1 MAAKK
6 SSSASS
12 QIVMEGLTFDDL
24 LLLPN
29 YTTFPR
35 EQAELT
41 TKLHSS
47 ITLKLPIIS
56 SPMDTVTE
64 TDMAIAMAQSG
75 GLGIIHRNLQVDAQ
89 RKMVEAVKKAPTSPS
104 GLRGASKGTASLDK
118 QGRYLVGAAI
128 GAGADMEERVK
139 ALVGAGVDVIVVDSG
154 HGHSQYIMDC
164 VTFIKKNYKN
174 KVVVMAGNV
183 ATYDGAKAMMKA
195 GADILRVGVGPG
207 SICTTRVVTGMGVP
221 QVTALMEVA
230 RAVKGSK
237 VTFVADGGIRQMG
250 DMAKALATG
259 ASAVMLGSM
268 LAGYEQSPGEK
279 RKVEGKWYKQYR
291 GMGSIGAMQ
300 KGGAERYGQSMK
312 TEAKKLVAEGVEGL
326 VAFKGDVDDFLYQA
340 AGALRSSFYYLG
352 SKNIG
357 EFHRKAKFVRITQ
370 ASLQESHPHSLSAI
384 TDLGG
389 AYRA

>member
-1 MAAKK
+1 MAKT
-6 SSSASS
+6 SSNSGSK
-12 QIVMEGLTFDDL
+12 IIMEGLTFDDL

-89 RKMVEAVKKAPTSPS
+89 RKMVEAVKKAKVEDKTI
-104 GLRGASKGTASLDK
+104 ASLDK

-326 VAFKGDVDDFLYQA
+326 VAFKGDADDFLYQA
-340 AGALRSSFYYLG
+340 TGALRSSFYYLG
-352 SKNIG
+352 SKNIS
-357 EFHRKAKFVRITQ
+357 EFHKKARFVKITQ
-370 ASLQESHPHSLSAI
+370 ASLQESHPHTLSAI
-384 TDLGG
+384 TDKGG
-389 AYRA
+389 AYMA

>member
-89 RKMVEAVKKAPTSPS
+89 RKMVEAVKKAKVEDKTI
-104 GLRGASKGTASLDK
+104 ASVDK

-259 ASAVMLGSM
+259 AAAVMLGSM
-268 LAGYEQSPGEK
+268 LAGYEQSPGQK
-279 RKVEGKWYKQYR
+279 IKQGGVWYKQYR

-300 KGGAERYGQSMK
+300 KGGAERYGQNMK

-326 VAFKGDVDDFLYQA
+326 VAFKGDADDFLYQA

>member
-1 MAAKK
+1 
-6 SSSASS
+6 
-12 QIVMEGLTFDDL
+12 MEGLTFDDL

-29 YTTFPR
+29 YTDFPR
-35 EQAELT
+35 EKADLT
-41 TKLHSS
+41 VKLHAT
-47 ITLKLPIIS
+47 IMLKLPILS

-64 TDMAIAMAQSG
+64 TDMAIAMAQNG
-75 GLGIIHRNLQVDAQ
+75 GLGIIHRNLQVPAQ
-89 RKMVEAVKKAPTSPS
+89 QKMVEMVKKAKVAD
-104 GLRGASKGTASLDK
+104 ASVASLDK

-164 VTFIKKNYKN
+164 VMFIKKNYKN

-183 ATYDGAKAMMKA
+183 ATYEGAKAMMKA

-268 LAGYEQSPGEK
+268 LAGYKQSPGEEVK
-279 RKVEGKWYKQYR
+279 RDGKIFKQYR
-291 GMGSIGAMQ
+291 GMGSVGAMQ
-300 KGGAERYGQSMK
+300 KGGAERYGQNMK
-312 TEAKKLVAEGVEGL
+312 TEAKKLIAEGVEGL
-326 VAFKGDVDDFLYQA
+326 VSFKGNVDDFLYQST
-340 AGALRSSFYYLG
+340 GALRSSFYYLG
-352 SKNIG
+352 SKNMS
-357 EFHRKAKFVRITQ
+357 EFHKKAKFVKITQ

-384 TDLGG
+384 TDAGG
-389 AYRA
+389 TYR